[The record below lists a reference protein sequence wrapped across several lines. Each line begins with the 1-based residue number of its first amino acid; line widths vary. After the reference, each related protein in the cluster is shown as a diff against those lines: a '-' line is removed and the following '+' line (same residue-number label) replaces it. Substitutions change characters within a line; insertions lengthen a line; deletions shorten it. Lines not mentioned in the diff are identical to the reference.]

1 MRVLLFFYNLFFPV
15 GLLFFLPGLIVKYRN
30 RPGWKSTFGER
41 FGRFTPERVKEL
53 AAFHGAVWVHAVSV
67 GEAVV
72 ALSSVRAWLRRDPE
86 LKIVISTTTT
96 TGQELVRKQ
105 LPERCAAIFCPIDFF
120 PWVRRAFDVIRPS
133 ELVIFET
140 ELWPELIAEA
150 RRRGIPAALV
160 NARMSDH
167 SARGYRR
174 FRLFFAPLLRMLDLV
189 AAQSEADLARYLSV
203 APGVNAVNT
212 GNLKFDQ
219 QVPADLAAL
228 DTGRWF
234 GARPEVLIAAASTH
248 PGEEALIAKT
258 FRGLLA
264 AHPGARLVIV
274 PRHAERGAEV
284 AEILSGE
291 GLSYCRKSLGEPPAH
306 PVQVLL
312 ADTTGEMLSVMK
324 ASDIVIMGK
333 SLAGQDEGHNL
344 IEPALLDK
352 PIVTGA
358 VLKNFRFV
366 QQVLRGAGALTE
378 VRADG
383 ELAGA
388 LDALLRDGSRR
399 RELGEKG
406 GAAIRRNAGAV
417 DRTLDLLSE
426 LKRGQQSRE
435 KTGKGPSI

>member
-1 MRVLLFFYNLFFPV
+1 MRFWLFFYNLFFPV
-15 GLLFFLPGLIVKYRN
+15 GLLFFLPGLIAKYRN
-30 RPGWKSTFGER
+30 RPGWKSTFRER
-41 FGRFTPERVKEL
+41 FGRFTPEREKEL
-53 AAFHGAVWVHAVSV
+53 SAFHGAVWIHAVSV
-67 GEAVV
+67 GESVV
-72 ALSSVRAWLRRDPE
+72 ALSAVRAWLKRDPE
-86 LKIVISTTTT
+86 LKVVISTTTT

-105 LPERCAAIFCPIDFF
+105 LPERCAAVFCPIDFF

-140 ELWPELIAEA
+140 ELWPNLIREA
-150 RRRGIPAALV
+150 RKRGIPAALV

-174 FRLFFAPLLRMLDLV
+174 FRIFFAPLLRQLSLI

-219 QVPADLAAL
+219 QVPENLAAL
-228 DTGRWF
+228 DTAHWF

-264 AHPGARLVIV
+264 KYPGARLVVV

-284 AEILSGE
+284 AGLLAAE
-291 GLSYCRKSLGEPPAH
+291 GLSYCRKSLGVPPEA

-312 ADTTGEMLSVMK
+312 ADTTGEMLSIMQ

-366 QQVLRGAGALTE
+366 QQVLRDAGALAE
-378 VRADG
+378 VHADA
-383 ELAGA
+383 ELSGV
-388 LDALLRDGSRR
+388 LDALLSDEARR
-399 RELGEKG
+399 RDLGAKG
-406 GAAIRRNAGAV
+406 GAAIRKNAGAIA
-417 DRTLDLLSE
+417 RTLDLLSE
-426 LKRGQQSRE
+426 LRSK
-435 KTGKGPSI
+435 